1 MSSIH
6 FSNTILAPSDT
17 GQILQT
23 IGIIDQPRK
32 KRPHCKS
39 RRGCIACK
47 RRRVKCDEHLPC
59 SSCIKR
65 NIQCLQPLRQHVV
78 SPTISIPSIHLEM
91 SMNPQINL
99 LHLELFHHW
108 DKETRSTLVFP
119 QIWPIILQ
127 RAFTE
132 DFVMSAILCVAA
144 MHLSTLC
151 PQNPKYSHAA
161 MQLMGK
167 TIQLF
172 RKNLSRPLT
181 KDNCE
186 ILMGAA
192 LLVNYMSWFDI
203 GFMDED
209 RTVDSAANSY
219 LAQDQL
225 FLLSPGIIQLWFQ
238 AIPIFID
245 EGSIF
250 AQIVYK
256 DPRLKIEET
265 LRKRGEDPARF
276 VAPFMTI
283 WDNPRYQSE
292 GCTTTNSY
300 GPTSYAWRLLLG
312 LDMELPCRGFS
323 QYKATSVLKEE
334 DESSMLLRFK
344 DAITKI
350 TTNYTSSDQLNTP
363 VASSSY
369 LIRSSFANIVR
380 RLSPLLCCVSFES
393 PQNTISSGHIES
405 LEEDI
410 EQLFYGFPILC
421 CGPFSEL
428 IMKSDSRALV
438 FLFHFYRAAR
448 TLLPAKKC
456 WWAYNRSRSL
466 QRPLLKELS
475 VRGIDPCL

>member
-1 MSSIH
+1 
-6 FSNTILAPSDT
+6 
-17 GQILQT
+17 
-23 IGIIDQPRK
+23 
-32 KRPHCKS
+32 
-39 RRGCIACK
+39 
-47 RRRVKCDEHLPC
+47 
-59 SSCIKR
+59 
-65 NIQCLQPLRQHVV
+65 
-78 SPTISIPSIHLEM
+78 
-91 SMNPQINL
+91 
-99 LHLELFHHW
+99 
-108 DKETRSTLVFP
+108 
-119 QIWPIILQ
+119 
-127 RAFTE
+127 
-132 DFVMSAILCVAA
+132 MSAILCVAA

-151 PQNPKYSHAA
+151 PQNPKYSHAS

-186 ILMGAA
+186 ILMGVA

-203 GFMDED
+203 SFMGGD
-209 RTVDSAANSY
+209 RAADSAANSY

-245 EGSIF
+245 EGSVF

-265 LRKRGEDPARF
+265 LRNRGDDPARF
-276 VAPFMTI
+276 VEPFMRV
-283 WDNPRYQSE
+283 WDNPRYQS
-292 GCTTTNSY
+292 GACTTTNSY
-300 GPTSYAWRLLLG
+300 GPTSYAWCLLIG

-323 QYKATSVLKEE
+323 QYNSVSVPKEPDE
-334 DESSMLLRFK
+334 DNMLLRLK
-344 DAITKI
+344 NAITKI
-350 TTNYTSSDQLNTP
+350 TTNYTSAHQLNTS
-363 VASSSY
+363 VATSPH
-369 LIRSSFANIVR
+369 LIRSSFTNIVR
-380 RLSPLLCCVSFES
+380 RLSPLLCCASFQS
-393 PQNTISSGHIES
+393 PQNTTSSRDIES

-428 IMKSDSRALV
+428 IMQSDSRALF

-466 QRPLLKELS
+466 QRLLLKELS